1 MMGWRQR
8 RRMTDRMS
16 SRELESH
23 LSRRGGEGLGSRAW
37 KHVRPARCPPARG
50 RIRPLQLFC
59 SANAGVNG
67 LISESAVLSFWR
79 I

>member
-1 MMGWRQR
+1 MMGWRRR

-37 KHVRPARCPPARG
+37 KHVRPLGAPPPGDGSDHFSSLVPRTPA
-50 RIRPLQLFC
+50 
-59 SANAGVNG
+59 
-67 LISESAVLSFWR
+67 
-79 I
+79 